1 MFTLKTTQAA
11 ILCRVAWRELVLL
24 CSRHYGLQPALLY
37 LSPAGLLFS
46 LVPCF
51 VRGALSTLFAYKDDK
66 EEVAKEEDD
75 KEK

>member
-1 MFTLKTTQAA
+1 M
-11 ILCRVAWRELVLL
+11 VV
-24 CSRHYGLQPALLY
+24 QPALLY

-51 VRGALSTLFAYKDDK
+51 VRGELSTLFAYKDDE